1 MKTRSKWMVSFLV
14 VAFISTTLS
23 PGHLFRVQA
32 KTVGALKI
40 APDLAQLIQTSPV
53 GSHQKLIVQFNETPR
68 LQIDALLLGL
78 GGTVTRQL
86 NRLGIRIVEL
96 PVQAVAALAAR
107 DEVQYISLDHPLNAL
122 GHIESTTG
130 TAAVRDQTT
139 TSLLGLITA
148 TTVYDGRGIGIAI
161 LDSGIDVQHAAFR
174 DQLGLSRVV
183 VSRDFTGE
191 NRTDDVYG
199 HGTHVASIAAGNSEI
214 SDGAYTGIAPAA
226 RLLNL
231 RILNSQGTG
240 FASNLLAALD
250 WIMTYRAVYDIRVV
264 NMSVGTPAI
273 DSYRNDP
280 LCQAV
285 RRMTDAGIIV
295 IAAAGNNGK
304 GTEGEK
310 IYGRIHSPGNE
321 PAAITVGASNSFGTD
336 VRGDDTVTSYS
347 SRGPTRSFWID
358 DYGLRHYD
366 NLLKPDLVAPGNK
379 IIGAAAVDNSLL
391 ANHPELDANVST
403 VRARRM
409 MYLSG
414 SSMAAPIAAGTAA
427 LMIQANPKLTP
438 GLVKAILMYTAQSL
452 VGANTLEQGAG
463 QINVEGA
470 IRLAQAVRTDLSPYT
485 PLGAPLLN
493 GPTPA
498 QETFVTGQTFAWS
511 RGIILAH
518 CYATSDDLIAKYQKI
533 YGQGFV
539 LSDGIVETSTTQSV
553 DPSRMAGA
561 IALGSSVLTS
571 NGTSLGKGTTFL
583 DLSFLLGDGVML
595 SDGIMIGD
603 GVMVGDGI
611 VTGDGILV
619 GDITSSGVTGDDTAC
634 MQ

>member
-1 MKTRSKWMVSFLV
+1 
-14 VAFISTTLS
+14 
-23 PGHLFRVQA
+23 
-32 KTVGALKI
+32 
-40 APDLAQLIQTSPV
+40 
-53 GSHQKLIVQFNETPR
+53 
-68 LQIDALLLGL
+68 
-78 GGTVTRQL
+78 
-86 NRLGIRIVEL
+86 
-96 PVQAVAALAAR
+96 
-107 DEVQYISLDHPLNAL
+107 
-122 GHIESTTG
+122 
-130 TAAVRDQTT
+130 
-139 TSLLGLITA
+139 
-148 TTVYDGRGIGIAI
+148 
-161 LDSGIDVQHAAFR
+161 
-174 DQLGLSRVV
+174 LSRVV

-199 HGTHVASIAAGNSEI
+199 HGTHVASIAAGNGEI
-214 SDGAYTGIAPAA
+214 SDGAYTGIAPGA

-264 NMSVGTPAI
+264 NLSVGTPAI
-273 DSYRNDP
+273 DSFRDDP

-285 RRMTDAGIIV
+285 RRLTDAGVIV
-295 IAAAGNNGK
+295 IAAAGNSGK
-304 GTEGEK
+304 SADGGKT
-310 IYGRIHSPGNE
+310 YGRIHSPGNE

-336 VRGDDTVTSYS
+336 ARGDDSITSYS

-358 DYGLRHYD
+358 DDGLRHYD
-366 NLLKPDLVAPGNK
+366 NLLKPDLVAPGNR
-379 IIGAAAVDNSLL
+379 IVGAAAADNSLL

-403 VRARRM
+403 LRSRRM

-414 SSMAAPIAAGTAA
+414 SSMAAPIAAGAAA
-427 LMIQANPKLTP
+427 LIIQANPKLTP

-452 VGANTLEQGAG
+452 AGANMLEQGAG

-470 IRLAQAVRTDLSPYT
+470 IRLARAVRTDLSAST
-485 PLGAPLLN
+485 PLGAPMLD
-493 GPTPA
+493 GRMPV
-498 QETFVTGQTFAWS
+498 QETFVTGQTFEWS

-553 DPSRMAGA
+553 DLTRMAGS
-561 IALGSSVLTS
+561 IALGTSVLTS
-571 NGTSLGKGTTFL
+571 SGTSLGEGTTFL

-603 GVMVGDGI
+603 GIMVGDGI
-611 VTGDGILV
+611 VTGDGIMV
-619 GDITSSGVTGDDTAC
+619 GDTALSEVSGDDTAC
-634 MQ
+634 MR

>member
-1 MKTRSKWMVSFLV
+1 MKTFNKWMVSFLV
-14 VAFISTTLS
+14 VACISITLP
-23 PGHLFRVQA
+23 PGYSIRGQA
-32 KTVGALKI
+32 MTRGPFKVS
-40 APDLAQLIQTSPV
+40 PDLAQLIQTDP
-53 GSHQKLIVQFNETPR
+53 GNNRQKLIVQFNQTPL

-78 GGTVTRQL
+78 GGMVPRQL
-86 NRLGIRIVEL
+86 NELGIGLVDL
-96 PVQAVAALAAR
+96 PLDAVGTLAAR
-107 DEVQYISLDHPLNAL
+107 DEVRYISLDRPLNAL
-122 GHIESTTG
+122 GHIETTTG
-130 TAAVRDQTT
+130 TSAVRVQTT
-139 TSLLGLITA
+139 TSLLGLIT
-148 TTVYDGRGIGIAI
+148 TTTIYDGHGIGIAI
-161 LDSGIDVQHAAFR
+161 LDSGIDVQHTAFR

-191 NRTDDVYG
+191 DRTDDVYG
-199 HGTHVASIAAGNSEI
+199 HGTHVASIAAGNHQI
-214 SDGAYTGIAPAA
+214 SNGAYTGIASSAK
-226 RLLNL
+226 LLNL
-231 RILNSQGTG
+231 RILDSQGAGTT
-240 FASNLLAALD
+240 SNLLAALD
-250 WIMTYRAVYDIRVV
+250 WIMTYRALYGIRVV

-285 RRMTDAGIIV
+285 RQLTDAGITV

-304 GTEGEK
+304 TTGGEK

-336 VRGDDTVTSYS
+336 ARGDDIVTSYS

-358 DYGLRHYD
+358 DYGARHYD

-379 IIGAAAVDNSLL
+379 IVGAAAADNSLL

-403 VRARRM
+403 LRSRRM

-427 LMIQANPKLTP
+427 LLLQANPNLTP
-438 GLVKAILMYTAQSL
+438 ALVKAILMYTAQPL
-452 VGANTLEQGAG
+452 AGANMLEQGAG

-470 IRLAQAVRTDLSPYT
+470 IRLARAVRTDLSTHT
-485 PLGAPLLN
+485 PLGAPMLD

-498 QETFVTGQTFAWS
+498 PETSVTGQTFTWS

-518 CYATSDDLIAKYQKI
+518 CYATSDDLIAKYQRI
-533 YGQGFV
+533 YGQGFI

-553 DPSRMAGA
+553 DATRMAGA
-561 IALGSSVLTS
+561 ISPGTSVLTS
-571 NGTSLGKGTTFL
+571 NGTSLGEGTTFL
-583 DLSFLLGDGVML
+583 ELSFFLGDGVML

-603 GVMVGDGI
+603 GLMVGDGI
-611 VTGDGILV
+611 VSGEGIMV

-634 MQ
+634 MR

>member
-1 MKTRSKWMVSFLV
+1 
-14 VAFISTTLS
+14 
-23 PGHLFRVQA
+23 
-32 KTVGALKI
+32 
-40 APDLAQLIQTSPV
+40 
-53 GSHQKLIVQFNETPR
+53 
-68 LQIDALLLGL
+68 
-78 GGTVTRQL
+78 
-86 NRLGIRIVEL
+86 
-96 PVQAVAALAAR
+96 
-107 DEVQYISLDHPLNAL
+107 
-122 GHIESTTG
+122 
-130 TAAVRDQTT
+130 
-139 TSLLGLITA
+139 LGLITIR
-148 TTVYDGRGIGIAI
+148 TVYDGRGIGIAI
-161 LDSGIDVQHAAFR
+161 LDSGIDVQHATFR
-174 DQLGLSRVV
+174 GQPGLSRVV

-199 HGTHVASIAAGNSEI
+199 HGTHVASIAAGNDEI
-214 SDGAYTGIAPAA
+214 SNGAYTGIAPAA

-264 NMSVGTPAI
+264 NLSVGTPAI
-273 DSYRNDP
+273 ESYRSDP

-285 RRMTDAGIIV
+285 RRLTDAGITV

-304 GTEGEK
+304 STEGEK

-336 VRGDDTVTSYS
+336 ARGDDIVTSYS
-347 SRGPTRSFWID
+347 SRGPTRSFWND

-379 IIGAAAVDNSLL
+379 IVGAAAFANSLL

-403 VRARRM
+403 FRERRM

-414 SSMAAPIAAGTAA
+414 SSMAAPIAAGAAA
-427 LMIQANPKLTP
+427 LMIQANPNLSP

-452 VGANTLEQGAG
+452 AGANTLEQGAG

-470 IRLAQAVRTDLSPYT
+470 IRLARAVRTDLSPHT
-485 PLGAPLLN
+485 PLGAPMLD
-493 GPTPA
+493 GPTPT
-498 QETFVTGQTFAWS
+498 QETFVTGQTFTWS

-518 CYATSDDLIAKYQKI
+518 CYATSDDLITKYQKI

-561 IALGSSVLTS
+561 IALGTSVLTS
-571 NGTSLGKGTTFL
+571 NGTSLGEGTTFL
-583 DLSFLLGDGVML
+583 DLSSLLGDGVIL

-611 VTGDGILV
+611 VTGEGIMV

-634 MQ
+634 MR